1 MLKGVSFLD
10 PKRVDIRG
18 NITPARDVLIDV
30 NVILKGKVILAEN
43 CSIGPHCILENVSL
57 KPGTVIHAHSIIQNA
72 EIGANCVIGPFARI
86 RPETKL
92 ADGVHIG
99 NFVELKNATI
109 GEGSKANHLSYLGD
123 TIIGKKVN
131 IGAGVITC
139 NYDGAN
145 KHQTQ
150 IEDDAFIGSDVQLI
164 APITV
169 GKGATIGAGT
179 TLSHNAPAAELTV
192 ARAKQQ
198 TISGWQRPKKK

>member
-1 MLKGVSFLD
+1 M
-10 PKRVDIRG
+10 
-18 NITPARDVLIDV
+18 
-30 NVILKGKVILAEN
+30 ILAEN
-43 CSIGPHCILENVSL
+43 CSIGPNCLLENVSM

-72 EIGANCVIGPFARI
+72 EIGAQCIIGPFARI

-99 NFVELKNATI
+99 NFVELKNATL

-123 TIIGKKVN
+123 TEIGKKVN

-145 KHQTQ
+145 KHRTV

-179 TLSHNAPAAELTV
+179 TLSSHAPAGELTV

-198 TISGWQRPKKK
+198 TILGWKRPKKEIKE